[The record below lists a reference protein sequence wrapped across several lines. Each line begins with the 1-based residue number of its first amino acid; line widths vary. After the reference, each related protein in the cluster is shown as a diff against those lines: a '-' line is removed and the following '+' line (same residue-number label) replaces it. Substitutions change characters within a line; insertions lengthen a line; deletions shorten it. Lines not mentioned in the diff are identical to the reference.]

1 MGFFKTKDGERDYY
15 IGEWKDL
22 GTGWGKTKY
31 IGREIKTLIFF
42 AIGVYI
48 FFYLISNGSI

>member
-1 MGFFKTKDGERDYY
+1 MGFFKTKDGERDYSFQ
-15 IGEWKDL
+15 EWKNL
-22 GTGWGKTKY
+22 KTGWGKTKY